1 MNTPKISFRLPQEQL
16 NKIDILVKA
25 GIFKDR
31 SAFLRIAIEQL
42 LTDALPEPDR
52 KIDSAGVMG

>member
-31 SAFLRIAIEQL
+31 SAFLRTAIEQL
-42 LTDALPEPDR
+42 LTDALPQPDR